1 MSRRMS
7 AGTEFMDII
16 DEGKERGR
24 EVRPAQQRGESELK
38 VSKGKHGASY
48 RCRFWTGHPNST
60 TSFNSNYYN
69 HDIVL
74 YT

>member
-24 EVRPAQQRGESELK
+24 EVRPAQQRGGVGIEGIE
-38 VSKGKHGASY
+38 G
-48 RCRFWTGHPNST
+48 
-60 TSFNSNYYN
+60 
-69 HDIVL
+69 
-74 YT
+74 